1 MRKEDRTIKMSSV
14 KVRDKHIK
22 RLVIALQDA
31 GLEVSVTKGKQ
42 HVRVRNPK
50 TGKVVF
56 FGGNSLGD
64 WRAAKNIIRDL
75 KIVGFDSTG
84 IKLG

>member
-1 MRKEDRTIKMSSV
+1 
-14 KVRDKHIK
+14 
-22 RLVIALQDA
+22 
-31 GLEVSVTKGKQ
+31 
-42 HVRVRNPK
+42 VRNPE

-64 WRAAKNIIRDL
+64 WRAAKNIVRDL